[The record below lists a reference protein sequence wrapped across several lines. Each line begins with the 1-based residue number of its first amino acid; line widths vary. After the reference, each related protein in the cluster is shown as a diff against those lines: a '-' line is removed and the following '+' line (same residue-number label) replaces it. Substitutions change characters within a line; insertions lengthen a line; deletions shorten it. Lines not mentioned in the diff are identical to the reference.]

1 MEGQTELSQD
11 GMSTSEPAWELK
23 SQPRE
28 EAPISDRDGKAYI
41 PSQIEQRIPLKE
53 GVLLQQWRE
62 NPQEFKTETLGL
74 KKKKKAL
81 FFFFVIN
88 SKNTLQTPPHE
99 FSRSVKTSP
108 TCYNQG
114 EADFCPWVGP
124 FFAWEG
130 GPLSSWNSWRKLQED
145 ILPPDFGGKNNNIKK
160 PRQLISSN

>member
-74 KKKKKAL
+74 KKKKKKKHC
-81 FFFFVIN
+81 FFFLLLIQKTPYRHHLMSSPEVWKQVPHVIIRVKPIFVHGWAP
-88 SKNTLQTPPHE
+88 SLHGK
-99 FSRSVKTSP
+99 
-108 TCYNQG
+108 
-114 EADFCPWVGP
+114 
-124 FFAWEG
+124 G
-130 GPLSSWNSWRKLQED
+130 GPCRLGTHGENCRKTFYHP
-145 ILPPDFGGKNNNIKK
+145 ILGVRTI
-160 PRQLISSN
+160 I